1 MEEVTLEKIDII
13 RQRSGLT
20 YAEAKQVLEA
30 NNGNVVDALIYIE
43 QNKKTFK
50 QTFTDN
56 ITSTGNEI
64 VETVKEIIQKGNV
77 SRIKIKKDNRLLV
90 DIPVTAGV
98 AAGTISAILSPVLVA
113 VGTVAAIASKIT
125 IEIERPDGKVDV
137 VNDIVKGAYNNVMD
151 KVDEVKDKT
160 TCTVNELK
168 NNINEKVQ
176 DFKNTN
182 NVNNIKNNIND
193 TVQNFKNSDTVND
206 VKNNV
211 NNTVNDFKN
220 TINNTVNDIK
230 NSSAANNIKN
240 SINKTVNE
248 FKDESFVNDIESDI
262 NKTVDTNVED
272 VQNQNTDI
280 NE

>member
-13 RQRSGLT
+13 RQRSGLS

-30 NNGNVVDALIYIE
+30 NNGNVVDSLIYIE

-50 QTFTDN
+50 QNFTEN
-56 ITSTGNEI
+56 ITNTGNEI
-64 VETVKEIIQKGNV
+64 LDAVKEIIKKGNV
-77 SRIKIKKDNRLLV
+77 SRIKVKKDNRLLV

-98 AAGTISAILSPVLVA
+98 AAGTISAILSPALVA

-125 IEIERPDGKVDV
+125 IEIERPDGRVDV
-137 VNDIVKGAYNNVMD
+137 VNDIVKGAYSNVMD

-160 TCTVNELK
+160 TCTVNDLK
-168 NNINEKVQ
+168 SNISEKVH
-176 DFKNTN
+176 DFKNTD

-193 TVQNFKNSDTVND
+193 TVQNIKNSDTANDIKNNVND
-206 VKNNV
+206 TLNDFKDTV

-220 TINNTVNDIK
+220 SNM
-230 NSSAANNIKN
+230 ANNIKN
-240 SINKTVNE
+240 TVNE
-248 FKDESFVNDIESDI
+248 FKNKSSANDI
-262 NKTVDTNVED
+262 NKTANAEVIK
-272 VQNQNTDI
+272 NQDTDI

>member
-1 MEEVTLEKIDII
+1 MEEISLEKIDII

-64 VETVKEIIQKGNV
+64 VETVKEIINKGNV

-98 AAGTISAILSPVLVA
+98 AAGTISAILSPALVA

-160 TCTVNELK
+160 TCTVNDLK
-168 NNINEKVQ
+168 NTINEKVQ
-176 DFKNTN
+176 DFRNTD
-182 NVNNIKNNIND
+182 NVNNIKSNIND
-193 TVQNFKNSDTVND
+193 TVQNIKNSDTVND
-206 VKNNV
+206 LKNNV
-211 NNTVNDFKN
+211 NNTFNDFKN
-220 TINNTVNDIK
+220 TVNNTVDDLK
-230 NSSAANNIKN
+230 NSTTANNIKN
-240 SINKTVNE
+240 TINKTVNE
-248 FKDESFVNDIESDI
+248 FKGSSMVNETESSI
-262 NKTVDTNVED
+262 NKTTDENAEVIT
-272 VQNQNTDI
+272 NQNTDI